1 MAVASEAKAEVWRA
15 LHGLL
20 DDSDFAFYFT
30 SHGEATLNAGRAVA
44 DVWSRIRTL
53 QLISHNTNLAEPVFE
68 KDRECT
74 RARRKAKH
82 LEDNPIEPPRKK
94 QAVGKPKWKAS
105 SKASRAVDSTEASE
119 DKAKFVPV
127 LADIMTKAEALKPAD
142 DTTNLQATKAAWQAA
157 LQRRAVV
164 RSGAE

>member
-1 MAVASEAKAEVWRA
+1 MHKSKEESKAPGRQSSRATSEKASGRQAEVE
-15 LHGLL
+15 
-20 DDSDFAFYFT
+20 S
-30 SHGEATLNAGRAVA
+30 E
-44 DVWSRIRTL
+44 
-53 QLISHNTNLAEPVFE
+53 Q
-68 KDRECT
+68 
-74 RARRKAKH
+74 
-82 LEDNPIEPPRKK
+82 
-94 QAVGKPKWKAS
+94 Q
-105 SKASRAVDSTEASE
+105 SKSCSCGTEASE